1 MLVSLF
7 FGVSFSSFYVLLGVF
22 VIAFSL
28 YFVSSVSSVG
38 IQFVGS
44 VVSFG
49 ARCLDSLPRKQ
60 HQSGLAH
67 SSRKRYCCFRIRHLD
82 VNLVRHCRS
91 RGSDPLLLGSCVVN
105 TAIGGGERSDGVALS
120 RSNAL
125 S

>member
-1 MLVSLF
+1 VLVSSF

-28 YFVSSVSSVG
+28 YFVTSVSSVG

-60 HQSGLAH
+60 RQSGLAH
-67 SSRKRYCCFRIRHLD
+67 SSRKRYCCFRGEGILMSIWFVTAVH
-82 VNLVRHCRS
+82 VGVIPFCWVLVLS
-91 RGSDPLLLGSCVVN
+91 TQPLEEEKGAMVLHFQGQ
-105 TAIGGGERSDGVALS
+105 TP
-120 RSNAL
+120 
-125 S
+125 